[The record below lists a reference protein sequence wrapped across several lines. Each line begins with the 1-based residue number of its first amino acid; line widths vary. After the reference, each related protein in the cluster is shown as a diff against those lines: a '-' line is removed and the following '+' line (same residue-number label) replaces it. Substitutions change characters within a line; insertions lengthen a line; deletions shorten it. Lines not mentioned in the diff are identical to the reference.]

1 MKRLIIMAALL
12 SACQQPA
19 VDAEK
24 TPPETQSA
32 PATPVL
38 KKPVTAENKPDVK
51 SGVVRLRINQLVS
64 EPRACIIPI
73 LVENGLAAPTSVTMI
88 AFNLSGPGE
97 DGRGNMFAPVAAPGE
112 ISEARVIVEGQSCDA
127 FDTISIPEL
136 RCTSNDESCED
147 KVELIDG
154 ESLRFAQRD

>member
-24 TPPETQSA
+24 TSPETQSA
-32 PATPVL
+32 PA
-38 KKPVTAENKPDVK
+38 KPAIAEIKPDVK

-97 DGRGNMFAPVAAPGE
+97 DGKGNMFAPVAAPGE
-112 ISEARVIVEGQSCDA
+112 VSEARVIVEGQSCDA

-136 RCTSNDESCED
+136 RCTSNDESCAD

-154 ESLRFAQRD
+154 ESLRFAQRG

>member
-24 TPPETQSA
+24 TSPETQSA
-32 PATPVL
+32 PARPAI
-38 KKPVTAENKPDVK
+38 AEIKPDVK

-97 DGRGNMFAPVAAPGE
+97 DGKGNMFAPVAAPGE
-112 ISEARVIVEGQSCDA
+112 VSEARVIVEGQSCAA

>member
-24 TPPETQSA
+24 TSPETQSA
-32 PATPVL
+32 PA
-38 KKPVTAENKPDVK
+38 KPAIAEIKPDVK

-73 LVENGLAAPTSVTMI
+73 LVENGLATPTSVTMI

-97 DGRGNMFAPVAAPGE
+97 DGKGNMFAPVAAPGE
-112 ISEARVIVEGQSCDA
+112 VSEARVIVEGQSCDA

-136 RCTSNDESCED
+136 RCTSNDESCAD

-154 ESLRFAQRD
+154 ESLRFAQRG

>member
-1 MKRLIIMAALL
+1 MKRLILLAALL
-12 SACQQPA
+12 GACQQA
-19 VDAEK
+19 DDI
-24 TPPETQSA
+24 ETAPSPTQTA
-32 PATPVL
+32 PA
-38 KKPVTAENKPDVK
+38 KPVIAETKAEVK
-51 SGVVRLRINQLVS
+51 SGVVRLRINEPVS

-73 LVENGLAAPTSVTMI
+73 AVENGLDTSTSVTMI
-88 AFNLSGPGE
+88 GFDLSGPGE

-136 RCTSNDESCED
+136 RCTSNDQSCED

-154 ESLRFAQRD
+154 DRLRFAQSG

>member
-24 TPPETQSA
+24 TSPETQSA
-32 PATPVL
+32 PARPAI
-38 KKPVTAENKPDVK
+38 AEIKPDVK

-88 AFNLSGPGE
+88 AFKLSGPGE
-97 DGRGNMFAPVAAPGE
+97 DGKGNMFAPVAAPGE
-112 ISEARVIVEGQSCDA
+112 VSEARVIVEGQSCDA

-136 RCTSNDESCED
+136 RCTSNDESCAD

-154 ESLRFAQRD
+154 ESLRFAQRG

>member
-24 TPPETQSA
+24 TSPETQSA
-32 PATPVL
+32 PARPAI
-38 KKPVTAENKPDVK
+38 AEIKPDVK

-112 ISEARVIVEGQSCDA
+112 VSEARVIVEGQSCDA

-136 RCTSNDESCED
+136 RCTSNDESCAD

-154 ESLRFAQRD
+154 ESLRFAQRG

>member
-24 TPPETQSA
+24 TSPETQSA
-32 PATPVL
+32 PARPAI
-38 KKPVTAENKPDVK
+38 AEIKPDVK

-73 LVENGLAAPTSVTMI
+73 LVENGLAASTSVTMI

-97 DGRGNMFAPVAAPGE
+97 DGKGNMFAPVAAPGE
-112 ISEARVIVEGQSCDA
+112 VSEARVIVEGQSCDA

-136 RCTSNDESCED
+136 RCTSNDESCAD

-154 ESLRFAQRD
+154 ESLRFAQRG

>member
-24 TPPETQSA
+24 TSPETQSA
-32 PATPVL
+32 PARPAI
-38 KKPVTAENKPDVK
+38 AENKPDVK

-73 LVENGLAAPTSVTMI
+73 LVENGLSAPTSVTMI
-88 AFNLSGPGE
+88 AFNLSGSGE
-97 DGRGNMFAPVAAPGE
+97 DGKGNMFAPVAAPGE

>member
-32 PATPVL
+32 PARPAI
-38 KKPVTAENKPDVK
+38 AEIKPDVK

-112 ISEARVIVEGQSCDA
+112 VSEARVIVEGQSCDA

-136 RCTSNDESCED
+136 RCTSNDESCAD

-154 ESLRFAQRD
+154 ESLRFAQRG

>member
-24 TPPETQSA
+24 TSPETQSA
-32 PATPVL
+32 PARPAI
-38 KKPVTAENKPDVK
+38 AEIKPDVK

-112 ISEARVIVEGQSCDA
+112 VSEARVIVEGQSCAA

-136 RCTSNDESCED
+136 RCTSNDESCAD

-154 ESLRFAQRD
+154 ESLRFAQRG

>member
-1 MKRLIIMAALL
+1 MKRLILLAALL
-12 SACQQPA
+12 SACQPTADVEDTQPTP
-19 VDAEK
+19 K
-24 TPPETQSA
+24 TVISETNPE
-32 PATPVL
+32 
-38 KKPVTAENKPDVK
+38 VK
-51 SGVVRLRINQLVS
+51 SGVVRLRLKPPVS

-73 LVENGLAAPTSVTMI
+73 TVENGLAASTSVTMI

-154 ESLRFAQRD
+154 ESLRFAQRG

>member
-24 TPPETQSA
+24 TSPETQSA
-32 PATPVL
+32 PARPAI
-38 KKPVTAENKPDVK
+38 AEIKPDVK

-97 DGRGNMFAPVAAPGE
+97 DGKGNMFAPVAAPGE
-112 ISEARVIVEGQSCDA
+112 VSEARVIVEGQSCDA

-136 RCTSNDESCED
+136 RCTSNDESCAD

-154 ESLRFAQRD
+154 ESLRFAQRG

>member
-12 SACQQPA
+12 SACQPT

-24 TPPETQSA
+24 TSPETPTA

-88 AFNLSGPGE
+88 AFNLSL
-97 DGRGNMFAPVAAPGE
+97 
-112 ISEARVIVEGQSCDA
+112 S
-127 FDTISIPEL
+127 
-136 RCTSNDESCED
+136 
-147 KVELIDG
+147 LIHI
-154 ESLRFAQRD
+154 

>member
-24 TPPETQSA
+24 TSPETQSA
-32 PATPVL
+32 PA
-38 KKPVTAENKPDVK
+38 KPAIAEIKPDVK

-97 DGRGNMFAPVAAPGE
+97 DGKGNMFAPVAAPGE
-112 ISEARVIVEGQSCDA
+112 VSEARVIVEGQSCDA

-136 RCTSNDESCED
+136 RCTSNDESCAD

-154 ESLRFAQRD
+154 ESLRFVQRG